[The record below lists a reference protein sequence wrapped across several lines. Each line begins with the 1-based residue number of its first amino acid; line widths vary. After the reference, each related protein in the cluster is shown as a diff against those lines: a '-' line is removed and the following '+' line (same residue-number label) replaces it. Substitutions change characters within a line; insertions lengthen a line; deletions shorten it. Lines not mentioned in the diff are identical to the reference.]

1 MLFNHFLSQIW
12 VKHWVRH
19 LSQTYCQKS
28 RGFQKQLMEILAVRN
43 KTVRSGAIQI
53 IYRII
58 HAMYAKSA
66 YNQYN
71 QCTGNLLSAL
81 QSKSNGQDDLYTQ
94 HRIIN
99 CTTALPRPIHY
110 LHAQYAQHTQ
120 HAQ

>member
-1 MLFNHFLSQIW
+1 
-12 VKHWVRH
+12 
-19 LSQTYCQKS
+19 
-28 RGFQKQLMEILAVRN
+28 MEILAVRN
-43 KTVRSGAIQI
+43 QTVRSWTIQI
-53 IYRII
+53 ICRII

-66 YNQYN
+66 YN

-94 HRIIN
+94 HRLIN